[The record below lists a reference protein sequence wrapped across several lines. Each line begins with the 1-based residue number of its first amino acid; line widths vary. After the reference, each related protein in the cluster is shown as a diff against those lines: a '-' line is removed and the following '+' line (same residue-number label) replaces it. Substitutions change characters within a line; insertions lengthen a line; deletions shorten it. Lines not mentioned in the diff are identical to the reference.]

1 MIVSLI
7 STYSISS
14 TNDPTIVFDWN
25 NRQNGALIG
34 SIGVVSALFQGGYV
48 RRATVKTGE
57 GAMARRGI
65 TSCAAGLVLL
75 TIVPQLADNNAVAGV
90 RVLQAAAVF
99 LAFTSATVVNSLTS
113 YASLQCDEGVDAG
126 TGKPTAEHPQLA
138 KGKALGHFRS
148 SGQLGRA
155 IGPLLGM
162 GLSFPVRNLTQI
174 LVCVACAS
182 YWTFGPSTTY
192 AISAVAMTALS
203 MTMRTLGSPQTLRTN
218 EKAK

>member
-1 MIVSLI
+1 MV

-14 TNDPTIVFDWN
+14 TDDHTIVFDWN

-34 SIGVVSALFQGGYV
+34 FIGVVSALLQGGYV
-48 RRATVKTGE
+48 RRATVRTGE
-57 GAMARRGI
+57 GVMARRGI

-75 TIVPQLADNNAVAGV
+75 TIVPQLADSNTVAGV
-90 RVLQAAAVF
+90 RALQAAAVC

-162 GLSFPVRNLTQI
+162 PLPLLLSQEINSDLGLCSVRFL
-174 LVCVACAS
+174 LDFRS
-182 YWTFGPSTTY
+182 
-192 AISAVAMTALS
+192 LDH
-203 MTMRTLGSPQTLRTN
+203 LRH
-218 EKAK
+218 